1 MKQVIK
7 ELAEVLDNA
16 AKDSTPIA
24 QLSLKHTISLS
35 DAYDI
40 QKASI
45 DRRYDRGE
53 NPTGLKL
60 GFTSRAKME
69 QMGVHDLIWGRLTD
83 KMAIE
88 NGGNLTLSEYVHPRA
103 EPEIAFL
110 LKDDIAGLITLDNA
124 TDHISGVA
132 AAIEII
138 DSRYENFKFS
148 LEDVVADNCSSSAYI
163 LGDWH
168 EATTNVADLHI
179 ELKVNG
185 EVIQSGNSNAILG
198 NPLESLVEAVRL
210 ANENNVSLKKG
221 MIILAGAATPAV
233 FLKNDDQ
240 VEVNVAD
247 LGTVRLNVV

>member
-1 MKQVIK
+1 MKQLIQ

-16 AKDSTPIA
+16 AKDSTPIT
-24 QLSLKHTISLS
+24 QLSLNHSFSLV
-35 DAYDI
+35 DAYEI
-40 QKASI
+40 QKVSI
-45 DRRYDRGE
+45 KRRYERGE
-53 NPTGLKL
+53 NATGLKL

-88 NGGNLTLSEYVHPRA
+88 NGGDLALSGYVHPRA

-110 LKDDIAGLITLDNA
+110 LKDDITDLISLENA
-124 TDHISGVA
+124 TDFISGVA

-163 LGDWH
+163 LGDWK
-168 EATTNVADLHI
+168 EATTNIADLAI

-185 EVIQSGNSNAILG
+185 EIVHSGNSNAILG

-210 ANENNVSLKKG
+210 ASENNVPLKKG

-233 FLKNDDQ
+233 FLKKDDQ

-247 LGTVRLNVV
+247 LGTVTLNVV